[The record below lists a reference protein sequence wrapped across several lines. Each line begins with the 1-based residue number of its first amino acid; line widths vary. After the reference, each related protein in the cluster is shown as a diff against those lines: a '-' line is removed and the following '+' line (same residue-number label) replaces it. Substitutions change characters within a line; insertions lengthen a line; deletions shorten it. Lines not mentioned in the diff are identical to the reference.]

1 MIFLFQKNIILFSL
15 LLLISI
21 IYTSQSDI
29 HYIADASMNA
39 TATIAFLEK
48 EGNNEYLYFSFD
60 LNYHNEHF
68 PKQQDV
74 AYFEIST
81 EMKLSYTDLKHT
93 FLNKDW
99 TELTMEDINENISWK
114 NSFLIDTK
122 INGNKYNYYI
132 QVNKFGGKNKLNTL
146 VMRIPILKD
155 DGFITIAN
163 LNALY

>member
-1 MIFLFQKNIILFSL
+1 M
-15 LLLISI
+15 
-21 IYTSQSDI
+21 
-29 HYIADASMNA
+29 
-39 TATIAFLEK
+39 
-48 EGNNEYLYFSFD
+48 
-60 LNYHNEHF
+60 
-68 PKQQDV
+68 
-74 AYFEIST
+74 
-81 EMKLSYTDLKHT
+81 
-93 FLNKDW
+93 
-99 TELTMEDINENISWK
+99 NENISWK

>member
-21 IYTSQSDI
+21 NYTSQSDI

-48 EGNNEYLYFSFD
+48 EGNNE
-60 LNYHNEHF
+60 HF
-68 PKQQDV
+68 PKQQNV

-81 EMKLSYTDLKHT
+81 EMKLLYTDFKHT
-93 FLNKDW
+93 FLNKEW
-99 TELTMEDINENISWK
+99 TELTMEDMDENISWK